1 MRYLAYRLYISQYC
15 THGTISDFFK
25 LLFYYH
31 HKGYT
36 LAVAKLLCCSSSL
49 LETISLVQ
57 MKTLKLKSIL
67 DLRSFQKIFLGL
79 TQRSQYFNV
88 LKFLSPGLALELQI
102 LLSNLTTPFKCLI
115 DFSNLPHPNLNS

>member
-57 MKTLKLKSIL
+57 MKTLKLKRLYDHFRKYFLDSHNALSI
-67 DLRSFQKIFLGL
+67 SM
-79 TQRSQYFNV
+79 
-88 LKFLSPGLALELQI
+88 
-102 LLSNLTTPFKCLI
+102 
-115 DFSNLPHPNLNS
+115 FSNFYLQVLLLNSRFFYPT